1 MMASPP
7 APRRNCHS
15 RQTILKVRQ
24 QLPGFVVKSLFP
36 LPICSRVKPLLE
48 NLPLTIAV
56 AVSVALHAI
65 LLALNFSVP
74 DAFQFKPADP
84 GLEVILVNAKHD
96 KKPLKAQA
104 LAQANLDG
112 GGNADAGRASSPLPD
127 SGKVDDGDNVKVAKR
142 RALELEEQQRK
153 LLDQVKHKTPLA
165 MPHAPETVKPRELH
179 QPDGVDLLDSARA
192 VARQEAEINR
202 RIQDENSRP
211 RKTRISPSTRQVE
224 YAMYYDSVKQRIEK
238 FGTLNFPQKDGKK
251 LYGELVISIPIFQDG
266 SIYEKEGGPRI
277 EQSSGNKA
285 LDEAARGIVRR
296 SGPFGKFPGNM
307 RSSDKDDIWI
317 VYTRF
322 KFTREEALET
332 ELRGD

>member
-1 MMASPP
+1 M
-7 APRRNCHS
+7 
-15 RQTILKVRQ
+15 
-24 QLPGFVVKSLFP
+24 PGFVVKSLFQS
-36 LPICSRVKPLLE
+36 PICSRVKSLLQ

-56 AVSVALHAI
+56 AVSVTLHGF
-65 LLALNFSVP
+65 LLALNFSAP
-74 DAFQFKPADP
+74 DSFQFKPADP

-127 SGKVDDGDNVKVAKR
+127 AGKFDDGDSAKVARR
-142 RALELEEQQRK
+142 RAIELEEQQRK
-153 LLDQVKHKTPLA
+153 LLDQVKQKTPLA
-165 MPHAPETVKPRELH
+165 MPHAPETVRPREVR
-179 QPDGVDLLDSARA
+179 QPDGTDLLDSARI
-192 VARQEAEINR
+192 VARQEAEIYR

-266 SIYEKEGGPRI
+266 SIYEKEGGPRV
-277 EQSSGNKA
+277 EQSSGNKV

-296 SGPFGKFPGNM
+296 SAPFGQFPRNM
-307 RSSDKDDIWI
+307 RSTDKDDVWI

-332 ELRGD
+332 ELRGE